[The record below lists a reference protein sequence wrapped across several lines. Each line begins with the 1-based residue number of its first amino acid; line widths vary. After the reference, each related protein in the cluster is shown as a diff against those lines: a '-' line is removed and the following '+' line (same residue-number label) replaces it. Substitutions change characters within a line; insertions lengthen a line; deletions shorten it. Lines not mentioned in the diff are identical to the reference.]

1 MARDNT
7 LEARNLFF
15 WGQDRWGAWPMWLI
29 GGIMKSLNFKI
40 NYDNYYLFQ
49 FLFIF
54 LCILY
59 YVYKNFTEHRM
70 LFISI
75 LLCIFSLKTETCNY
89 LLDISQPYAWQL
101 GCYLLFISIYLEKKR
116 KSLFQ
121 YSILI
126 LLSILQVWSNPL
138 SLFYMSIFALVIH
151 IEKLFYQKK
160 KLGNLNLFIFL
171 FILPSFMIN
180 ELFKSKWYIWTLLKL
195 KNIFNTKI
203 QVENFETSFINLKTI
218 LYKTFSNQFIL
229 LLIILIA
236 ILLLFLFFKRIRIK
250 DKNPILITLIFLLIC
265 FIQIILFSI
274 INWIRLNVYHERYF
288 FPIYFLITLSFLHL
302 VYSLLLDSN
311 EKIKKFIIY
320 APLLMILPL
329 VENLNLIPNK
339 ENQLLKEQAI
349 YLEKNFTGLPLLG
362 DFWGI
367 YVWPALQEKNASI
380 PINTTNQKQYS
391 GWNYSKLKNGD
402 QILVSW
408 YLFEPKLESGSLFDL
423 AKNPRKNFIEQGFE
437 FSLLEEK
444 TLELKKEGIPMAVY
458 RIKKL
463 GISF

>member
-1 MARDNT
+1 
-7 LEARNLFF
+7 
-15 WGQDRWGAWPMWLI
+15 
-29 GGIMKSLNFKI
+29 
-40 NYDNYYLFQ
+40 
-49 FLFIF
+49 
-54 LCILY
+54 
-59 YVYKNFTEHRM
+59 
-70 LFISI
+70 
-75 LLCIFSLKTETCNY
+75 
-89 LLDISQPYAWQL
+89 
-101 GCYLLFISIYLEKKR
+101 
-116 KSLFQ
+116 
-121 YSILI
+121 
-126 LLSILQVWSNPL
+126 
-138 SLFYMSIFALVIH
+138 
-151 IEKLFYQKK
+151 
-160 KLGNLNLFIFL
+160 
-171 FILPSFMIN
+171 
-180 ELFKSKWYIWTLLKL
+180 
-195 KNIFNTKI
+195 
-203 QVENFETSFINLKTI
+203 
-218 LYKTFSNQFIL
+218 
-229 LLIILIA
+229 
-236 ILLLFLFFKRIRIK
+236 
-250 DKNPILITLIFLLIC
+250 
-265 FIQIILFSI
+265 
-274 INWIRLNVYHERYF
+274 
-288 FPIYFLITLSFLHL
+288 
-302 VYSLLLDSN
+302 LLLDSN